1 MNIENSPFQ
10 QSLPLVLPV
19 LHKYS
24 RRHRIEDIELNDS
37 AVHAFNEEL
46 QSMHEQAPI
55 VQVDQVVSLARWLQT
70 LSAETAEA
78 TIHSRL
84 SQADLLRRMLQDADW
99 NTPASLAQRAE
110 RLLRYVTRTDDLIP
124 DDMPVLG
131 HLDDALLVEMSWPE
145 FAGEAQDYRDFCQFR
160 ATTDF
165 PRGSSS
171 ELRAAWESHCLA
183 EANALL
189 HRQLIRDRGYARVA
203 PLSGTVRVY

>member
-1 MNIENSPFQ
+1 MNIENFPFQ
-10 QSLPLVLPV
+10 QPLPLVLP
-19 LHKYS
+19 LPYLYS
-24 RRHRIEDIELNDS
+24 RRHRVEDIDLNES

-46 QSMHEQAPI
+46 QSMYERAPA
-55 VQVDQVVSLARWLQT
+55 VQIDQIVSLARWLRT

-78 TIHSRL
+78 TIHLRL
-84 SQADLLRRMLQDADW
+84 SRAELLRCMLQDSDWDAPTSLLRRV
-99 NTPASLAQRAE
+99 E
-110 RLLRYVTRTDDLIP
+110 RLLQYVTRVDDLIP

-165 PRGSSS
+165 PRGSPS
-171 ELRAAWESHCLA
+171 ELRTAWESHCLA

-189 HRQLIRDRGYARVA
+189 HRQMIRDRGYARVA